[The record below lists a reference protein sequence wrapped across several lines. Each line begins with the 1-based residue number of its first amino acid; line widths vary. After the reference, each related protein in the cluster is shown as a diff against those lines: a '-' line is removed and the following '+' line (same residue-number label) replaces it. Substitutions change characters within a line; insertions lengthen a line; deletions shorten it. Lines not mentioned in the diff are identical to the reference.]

1 MTVWTAAAAAAA
13 TGGRTTRDWAATGV
27 SIDTRTLQP
36 GDLFLAL
43 TAARDGHE
51 FVAQALEKG
60 AAAALVSRIP
70 DGVPDTAPLLLVDDV
85 QTGLEALGRAGR
97 ARCDARVVAVT
108 GSVGKTSTKEMLLT
122 MLGPQGRTHASVA
135 SYNNHW
141 GVPLTL
147 ARMPQDT
154 EYAVI
159 EIGMNHP
166 GEIAP
171 LARMARPHVAMITTV
186 APAHL
191 AAFENV
197 EAIARE
203 KAAVFEGLDADGIA
217 IINGDLDATPIL
229 LEAAGERAKVVFG
242 ESADC
247 DYRADSITL
256 TPDTAVVQAIVG
268 TQAHLFKVRA
278 PGKHFALNALGA
290 LAVVEAM
297 GADVARACVD
307 LAEWS
312 AVAGRG
318 ARETIYVDRNDK
330 TKTLTLIDDAYN
342 ANPASTAAALAVLTE
357 ASVSPDTRAANPRR
371 IAILG
376 DMKELGPTEAQM
388 HADLAQLPAVTA
400 IDSVFCVGPL
410 MRHLFRALPA
420 EKQGLWAESSSDMTM
435 VLGDKFQPGDVVLV
449 KGSLSMGMAR
459 IVDALRKMGHAAP
472 QHNE

>member
-1 MTVWTAAAAAAA
+1 MIIFIMFKFMKIVPQD
-13 TGGRTTRDWAATGV
+13 GLLRLPGNRLGV
-27 SIDTRTLQP
+27 LRQGNI
-36 GDLFLAL
+36 
-43 TAARDGHE
+43 
-51 FVAQALEKG
+51 
-60 AAAALVSRIP
+60 RIE
-70 DGVPDTAPLLLVDDV
+70 LLLFPCSRENEAHGRFLREQAHSLANITIEDIIGDDYRP
-85 QTGLEALGRAGR
+85 GEA
-97 ARCDARVVAVT
+97 V
-108 GSVGKTSTKEMLLT
+108 
-122 MLGPQGRTHASVA
+122 P
-135 SYNNHW
+135 W
-141 GVPLTL
+141 GV
-147 ARMPQDT
+147 D
-154 EYAVI
+154 E
-159 EIGMNHP
+159 
-166 GEIAP
+166 
-171 LARMARPHVAMITTV
+171 
-186 APAHL
+186 
-191 AAFENV
+191 
-197 EAIARE
+197 
-203 KAAVFEGLDADGIA
+203 
-217 IINGDLDATPIL
+217 
-229 LEAAGERAKVVFG
+229 
-242 ESADC
+242 
-247 DYRADSITL
+247 